1 MNGQVVYEVVGGKA
15 RYDGRTLAEWVPD
28 VIDDLIAACD
38 PLRIVL
44 FGSLA
49 RGDDG
54 PDSDIDIVVV
64 LPEIDPATRH
74 EIMTKLQLAV
84 RAPVP
89 VDIFPT
95 DPQEYDRRKD
105 VVGSIL
111 YWPARE
117 GRVVHERAA

>member
-15 RYDGRTLAEWVPD
+15 RYNGRTLAEWVPD

-64 LPEIDPATRH
+64 LPKIDPATRH
-74 EIMTKLQLAV
+74 EVMTKLQLAV
-84 RAPVP
+84 SAPVP

-95 DPQEYDRRKD
+95 DSREYDRRKD